1 MENALD
7 GLRTR
12 FCPPTQN
19 FGQILG
25 CPPPP
30 PPPLPTKCEVGGS
43 QRWWGDGKEAHLPWH
58 FGFNEI
64 HRPLQWP
71 QTGTWYSG
79 LQENMHTPMVCDVPL
94 LTSSPSLRISQIST
108 LIPISRVVMNII
120 NGIARGGSPCVL
132 VPPSLAPEE

>member
-19 FGQILG
+19 FGQILV
-25 CPPPP
+25 CTPPPP
-30 PPPLPTKCEVGGS
+30 QLNGKWGVPKGG
-43 QRWWGDGKEAHLPWH
+43 GGMGKRRISHGILVLMRFIDHSNGLRQALGTQVFKKTCTHL
-58 FGFNEI
+58 
-64 HRPLQWP
+64 
-71 QTGTWYSG
+71 
-79 LQENMHTPMVCDVPL
+79 MVCDVPL

-120 NGIARGGSPCVL
+120 NGIARGGSPCAL